1 MVFQNFIYLD
11 DYEMQQISKS
21 DKMSTIIN
29 TIIMI
34 ILLLVPI

>member
-21 DKMSTIIN
+21 DKMSTIIK
-29 TIIMI
+29 
-34 ILLLVPI
+34 L